1 MHGLGDKNTR
11 IVRGQLQQQ
20 RRAVGHH
27 RDKLLI
33 AHPRRVEQDVIAE
46 VAYFIHHLAGVIDR
60 AVVGPQLDHR
70 QTKRA
75 GGIGFLRRRFA
86 DEIPQVMLIKAALV
100 NAADKTERIAR
111 GFKIDRRRPR
121 LNQRPVMV

>member
-11 IVRGQLQQQ
+11 IVGGQLQQQ

-27 RDKLLI
+27 WDKLLI

-46 VAYFIHHLAGVIDR
+46 VADLIHHLAGVIDR
-60 AVVGPQLDHR
+60 AVIGSELDHR

-75 GGIGFLRRRFA
+75 RGRGFLWRRFA

-100 NAADKTERIAR
+100 NAADKAERIAR
-111 GFKIDRRRPR
+111 GFQVNRRRPR
-121 LNQRPVMV
+121 LDQRPVMV